1 MTHLRLVIDRK
12 VGEHTIAPVMKNN
25 IISRKNGRLHIYKR
39 KDDKSGNYV
48 GRTYILGKDKVK
60 TSGTR
65 NKKEAIKILEQWYD
79 KLQYKVELGLN
90 VHEIG
95 VRQSVDLFIKH
106 IRENNN
112 IEGRSKK
119 SIIHRMNRVMKCEEF
134 MNLKTSTLKLED
146 VNNTFVKWVLN
157 QKSNRGVTYRGATI
171 KGDLV
176 TISQFLNWATDKGYR
191 KEKVSGLLK
200 LLRKDLRQQKT
211 NRDYFSREEYET
223 LKKVS
228 RERIESCRSKH
239 HKFDRQRLHQ
249 FIIFMVGT
257 GLRVEESMT
266 LHWEDIE
273 FVDRRNVIKMDKT
286 ERENISHY
294 DKHFIKINIRH
305 SKVKKLR
312 EVIGMTSAHDALINL
327 KKLYQINNIECTG
340 NIWRIKTFRTAL
352 NDLLDEAN
360 LKTRQVGENTIT
372 RDSQSFRKTYMC
384 MMINRKIPHQRI
396 AQNCGTSTA
405 MIDKFY
411 AVYLSSDSLI
421 DIIVESNS
429 KN

>member
-1 MTHLRLVIDRK
+1 MIKKDITY
-12 VGEHTIAPVMKNN
+12 
-25 IISRKNGRLHIYKR
+25 RKNKRLKIYKR
-39 KDDKSGNYV
+39 DDDKSGNYV
-48 GRTYILGKDKVK
+48 GRTYIDSKDKIK
-60 TSGTR
+60 TSGTK
-65 NKKEAIKILEQWYD
+65 NKKQAIKILEEWYD
-79 KLQYKVELGLN
+79 KLQFCIQHGMN
-90 VHEIG
+90 VHDTT
-95 VRQSVDLFIKH
+95 VKQSVDLFIKH
-106 IRENNN
+106 IRQSTN

-134 MNLKTSTLKLED
+134 MNLKTSTLKLDD

-157 QKSNRGVTYRGATI
+157 QKSHRGVTYRGATI

-176 TISQFLNWATDKGYR
+176 TISQFVNQSTDKGYR
-191 KEKVSGLLK
+191 K
-200 LLRKDLRQQKT
+200 QKT
-211 NRDYFSREEYET
+211 NIDYFSREEYET

-228 RERIESCRSKH
+228 RHRIETCRSKH
-239 HKFDRQRLHQ
+239 YKFDRQRLHQ

-257 GLRVEESMT
+257 GLRVEECMS

-273 FVDRRNVIKMDKT
+273 FVDRRNVIDMDKT
-286 ERENISHY
+286 EREKLSHY
-294 DKHFIKINIRH
+294 ERLFVKINIRH

-312 EVIGMTSAHDALINL
+312 EVIGMTSAHDALVNL
-327 KKLYQINNIECTG
+327 KKIYQMNDIECSG

-372 RDSQSFRKTYMC
+372 RDSQSFCKTYIC

-396 AQNCGTSTA
+396 AQNCGTSSA

-411 AVYLSSDSLI
+411 AAYLSSDSLI

-429 KN
+429 KKT